1 LIYLVQR
8 GGIPTSFY
16 SYIVQKVLP
25 NIANVEE
32 AAQHELLRLLT
43 SLVTF
48 DLPQAV
54 LKDSTPPLQASIQ
67 EFIPV
72 PTGSGDVVVQENW
85 HFSIVECL
93 LFTLHT
99 VVRKVPNSISNE
111 EQLKDL
117 RSKLT
122 FFSRGCQIYH
132 SQLQKDLSGKTDKEL
147 LQQECKVKLQ
157 TKSAIDN
164 LTALTRVSL

>member
-1 LIYLVQR
+1 MIYLVQR

-67 EFIPV
+67 VCVGFVKIPTSNVRCIALHATQEFIPV

-99 VVRKVPNSISNE
+99 VVRKVRAPTGLFCE
-111 EQLKDL
+111 
-117 RSKLT
+117 
-122 FFSRGCQIYH
+122 
-132 SQLQKDLSGKTDKEL
+132 
-147 LQQECKVKLQ
+147 
-157 TKSAIDN
+157 
-164 LTALTRVSL
+164 